1 MSYMYSDASYSTEE
15 EARFDTLNHIAR
27 FNGSYIGNGY
37 VAPTDYPE
45 TFVGQLSYHNI
56 VNIYLKRRNYGQTVY
71 GYPNWFAANSDTCRD
86 ICGHAG
92 RICKPADMCA
102 DNARLTSKSDME
114 SFVEG
119 VKLAKNMTTGT
130 ICKEKSSKMDI
141 EALPLFSA
149 SSNQCFLDAAD
160 TSSCGNYDCD
170 QQVSGHYRI
179 CVCGWSGY
187 DYLGLGFC
195 DDSVESPPSSTS
207 AAVATEANCRRMCD
221 EETDCKAF
229 AFVQSRSVY
238 SSNCVRYRNYV
249 EATSL
254 PVTTRQSEVTEHA
267 VCYRKETAIRSPT
280 VPPTA
285 SPSSLPPTTL
295 SPTTLSPTTLSPTT
309 LSPTTDSPSEAPT
322 RSPVTRAPSKM
333 PTAAPSTSL
342 SNSDYPDSSSTYGT
356 LRYNNVVNMYFEERN
371 YGYTAYEFPNWFAA
385 SGSSCDETC
394 GVAGRVC
401 KEVYEIHVWNSLTE
415 LHIATLIIGPNDQV
429 TDEYTMLHLRG
440 ASIKAGGVDDY
451 TELRA
456 GEKTSVTAYP
466 TTANTLAPTISDNYM
481 LYFKAEHVANRNDLN
496 GNIGVEVV
504 MHQPATL
511 IGVSRFDSDL
521 QDTYTI
527 NVWDASTKT
536 FVENARVGPTDGVVD
551 GYTVASFGSNAVELL
566 LGKRYIFS
574 LRCFEGMPDPFP
586 DHGGTTESVMRQ
598 DTLDHI
604 ALYMGSVYG
613 GGDDY
618 PEEADEYGRYRNIVN
633 MHLEK
638 RNYGYTAENFTNW
651 FAARSSS
658 CEETCSVAGR
668 VCKESDMCA
677 ENSRL
682 SDGDTMTAFARS
694 IVLSEGMSALEPDCS
709 DEERYNGGN
718 HGEVPAF
725 SYHDGQC
732 FISNV
737 DRACDTYSC
746 THKLDSYTYRACVCG
761 WEEYAFVGVGFCVGE
776 SNQESYVRADTLVD
790 SEYGCKALCDTD
802 AECQSF
808 AFSPKVIE
816 SVSRTDSTAAEQ
828 AAYADYLDDQEDV
841 QNAILVAEEAAS
853 YTPVYTAYRQA
864 WENRESAWML
874 MNSANSENLQS
885 ATDAY
890 NEADVNYDD
899 ALSAL
904 DQAAAASESQEF
916 VDSVDAITQGQEVL
930 DAARSARDKK
940 LIGPALSFLKRK
952 LA

>member
-1 MSYMYSDASYSTEE
+1 MCAEHNRLT
-15 EARFDTLNHIAR
+15 TLVTV
-27 FNGSYIGNGY
+27 SS
-37 VAPTDYPE
+37 
-45 TFVGQLSYHNI
+45 FVD
-56 VNIYLKRRNYGQTVY
+56 NIYAV
-71 GYPNWFAANSDTCRD
+71 
-86 ICGHAG
+86 
-92 RICKPADMCA
+92 
-102 DNARLTSKSDME
+102 
-114 SFVEG
+114 
-119 VKLAKNMTTGT
+119 
-130 ICKEKSSKMDI
+130 
-141 EALPLFSA
+141 
-149 SSNQCFLDAAD
+149 LDADLDANCQTSTDGVVDSSVPYFTDVAD
-160 TSSCGNYDCD
+160 GHQCIVASSCGDYRCDSSTLSYDR
-170 QQVSGHYRI
+170 YRM
-179 CVCGWSGY
+179 CVCGWPEY
-187 DYLGLGFC
+187 EYLGAGFC
-195 DDSVESPPSSTS
+195 
-207 AAVATEANCRRMCD
+207 
-221 EETDCKAF
+221 
-229 AFVQSRSVY
+229 
-238 SSNCVRYRNYV
+238 RYGDLDTYP
-249 EATSL
+249 EPT
-254 PVTTRQSEVTEHA
+254 
-267 VCYRKETAIRSPT
+267 RKEVLVSNEAACKKLCSEE
-280 VPPTA
+280 
-285 SPSSLPPTTL
+285 SSCVSFAYYPKK
-295 SPTTLSPTTLSPTT
+295 
-309 LSPTTDSPSEAPT
+309 
-322 RSPVTRAPSKM
+322 VTS
-333 PTAAPSTSL
+333 
-342 SNSDYPDSSSTYGT
+342 
-356 LRYNNVVNMYFEERN
+356 YNNVVNMYFEKRN

-385 SGSSCDETC
+385 SGSTCDETC

-401 KEVYEIHVWNSLTE
+401 KVSDMCAEHHRFNDSTEVYEIYVWNSLTE
-415 LHIATLIIGPNDQV
+415 LHIATLAIGPNDQV
-429 TDEYTMLHLRG
+429 IGEYTMRHLGG
-440 ASIKAGGVDDY
+440 ASIKDGGVNDY

-504 MHQPATL
+504 MHQPAKL

-527 NVWDASTKT
+527 NVWDASTERL
-536 FVENARVGPTDGVVD
+536 VENARVGPTDGVVD

-566 LGKRYIFS
+566 LGKRYVFS

-586 DHGGTTESVMRQ
+586 DHGGTSESDMRQ

-613 GGDDY
+613 GGDGY
-618 PEEADEYGRYRNIVN
+618 PGEADQYGRYRNIVN

-746 THKLDSYTYRACVCG
+746 THELDSYTYRACVCG

-776 SNQESYVRADTLVD
+776 SNQESYVQADILVD

>member
-1 MSYMYSDASYSTEE
+1 MCAEHNRLT
-15 EARFDTLNHIAR
+15 DTVTV
-27 FNGSYIGNGY
+27 SS
-37 VAPTDYPE
+37 
-45 TFVGQLSYHNI
+45 FVD
-56 VNIYLKRRNYGQTVY
+56 NIYAVLDADLDANCQT
-71 GYPNWFAANSDTCRD
+71 ST
-86 ICGHAG
+86 AG
-92 RICKPADMCA
+92 VAD
-102 DNARLTSKSDME
+102 
-114 SFVEG
+114 
-119 VKLAKNMTTGT
+119 
-130 ICKEKSSKMDI
+130 SSVPYFTDVA
-141 EALPLFSA
+141 EDHQCTVA
-149 SSNQCFLDAAD
+149 SSN
-160 TSSCGNYDCD
+160 SSCSVYRCD
-170 QQVSGHYRI
+170 SSAPSSDRYRM
-179 CVCGWSGY
+179 CVCGWPEY
-187 DYLGLGFC
+187 EYLGAGFC
-195 DDSVESPPSSTS
+195 
-207 AAVATEANCRRMCD
+207 
-221 EETDCKAF
+221 
-229 AFVQSRSVY
+229 
-238 SSNCVRYRNYV
+238 RYGDLDTYP
-249 EATSL
+249 EPT
-254 PVTTRQSEVTEHA
+254 
-267 VCYRKETAIRSPT
+267 RKEVLVSNEAACKKLCSEE
-280 VPPTA
+280 
-285 SPSSLPPTTL
+285 PSCVSFAYYPKK
-295 SPTTLSPTTLSPTT
+295 
-309 LSPTTDSPSEAPT
+309 
-322 RSPVTRAPSKM
+322 VTS
-333 PTAAPSTSL
+333 
-342 SNSDYPDSSSTYGT
+342 
-356 LRYNNVVNMYFEERN
+356 YNNVVNMYFEKRN

-401 KEVYEIHVWNSLTE
+401 KVSDMCAEHYRFNDSTVMNSFVNEIYAVL
-415 LHIATLIIGPNDQV
+415 GPNDQV

-613 GGDDY
+613 GGDGY
-618 PEEADEYGRYRNIVN
+618 PGEADQYGRYRNIVN

-694 IVLSEGMSALEPDCS
+694 IVLSEGMSAQEPDCS

-746 THKLDSYTYRACVCG
+746 THELDSYTYRACVCG

-776 SNQESYVRADTLVD
+776 SNQESH
-790 SEYGCKALCDTD
+790 
-802 AECQSF
+802 
-808 AFSPKVIE
+808 
-816 SVSRTDSTAAEQ
+816 AAEQ

>member
-1 MSYMYSDASYSTEE
+1 
-15 EARFDTLNHIAR
+15 
-27 FNGSYIGNGY
+27 
-37 VAPTDYPE
+37 
-45 TFVGQLSYHNI
+45 
-56 VNIYLKRRNYGQTVY
+56 
-71 GYPNWFAANSDTCRD
+71 
-86 ICGHAG
+86 
-92 RICKPADMCA
+92 
-102 DNARLTSKSDME
+102 
-114 SFVEG
+114 
-119 VKLAKNMTTGT
+119 
-130 ICKEKSSKMDI
+130 
-141 EALPLFSA
+141 
-149 SSNQCFLDAAD
+149 
-160 TSSCGNYDCD
+160 
-170 QQVSGHYRI
+170 
-179 CVCGWSGY
+179 
-187 DYLGLGFC
+187 
-195 DDSVESPPSSTS
+195 
-207 AAVATEANCRRMCD
+207 
-221 EETDCKAF
+221 
-229 AFVQSRSVY
+229 
-238 SSNCVRYRNYV
+238 
-249 EATSL
+249 
-254 PVTTRQSEVTEHA
+254 
-267 VCYRKETAIRSPT
+267 
-280 VPPTA
+280 
-285 SPSSLPPTTL
+285 
-295 SPTTLSPTTLSPTT
+295 
-309 LSPTTDSPSEAPT
+309 
-322 RSPVTRAPSKM
+322 
-333 PTAAPSTSL
+333 
-342 SNSDYPDSSSTYGT
+342 
-356 LRYNNVVNMYFEERN
+356 
-371 YGYTAYEFPNWFAA
+371 
-385 SGSSCDETC
+385 
-394 GVAGRVC
+394 
-401 KEVYEIHVWNSLTE
+401 
-415 LHIATLIIGPNDQV
+415 
-429 TDEYTMLHLRG
+429 MLHLRG

-456 GEKTSVTAYP
+456 GEVYIFTLRCHNGMAHKFPDNGEVTKAEMERESLYHKTSVTAYP
-466 TTANTLAPTISDNYM
+466 TTSNTLAPTISDNYM

-658 CEETCSVAGR
+658 CEETCTVAGR
-668 VCKESDMCA
+668 VCKKSDMCA

-694 IVLSEGMSALEPDCS
+694 IVLSEGMGALEPDCS

-802 AECQSF
+802 AECLSASLSDMLAYPDFFRVAPSVEAAERQAQSLLGVTDEVLTN
-808 AFSPKVIE
+808 ANGNMQSLIE
-816 SVSRTDSTAAEQ
+816 SAQPPDTTLSNAYTDYASAQATEQ
-828 AAYADYLDDQEDV
+828 AAYADYLDDQEVV

-853 YTPVYTAYRQA
+853 YTPVYTTYRQA

-904 DQAAAASESQEF
+904 DQAAAASGSQEF
-916 VDSVDAITQGQEVL
+916 VDSVDAITQGQETL
-930 DAARSARDKK
+930 DAARSAYTVSYENFET
-940 LIGPALSFLKRK
+940 ALSADTRAAAYTSAADTLNAAWENSAQARQEWRKRFESPG
-952 LA
+952 